1 MERIVPIYQ
10 RFGIWI
16 YFAGSLVFYV
26 ATSFPNT
33 LWGWTFLILGG
44 LAALSDPA
52 VLLLAKAQQ
61 KLESIERGFWIAWGL
76 ALAALVFFLIRYFTE
91 VPVSQLAAGE
101 EAFLPRLRLALLFL
115 FLLLYGGSIIY
126 RFMLSM
132 SFSVQAEAGTLRLR
146 DKKQDFLKTS
156 AFSIFA
162 FVPVL
167 VLLNFVSAVR
177 NPALDLSPGYFSFG
191 EEARTI
197 IGSIEDRVEVTA
209 FLPEQQMVQQRN
221 DRVRT
226 PELYRIVEELRV
238 MLEQLPLINSNIELV
253 FKNADL
259 EAFNTEEY
267 GTVSNGTVVF
277 RVTRQDFVS
286 ADEKPYVERRV
297 HVLSE
302 KDMGKLE
309 REATEALIYVSS
321 PRRKLLFTNANGE
334 RYGLTQDISQMAAIE
349 SLKEQLRFFN
359 SSVDHLDT
367 RNGWPGPVPEDTS
380 VLFIIGP
387 TVPFGDAAQQ
397 AVIDYIKRGG
407 KVFITIDPEGR
418 EDFAWLR
425 DSMGGKPYTYH
436 NRTLTNTTVPNVAV
450 MRNFGDHPILKDI
463 NRGLQAL
470 IVYPN
475 GGYFEAVLRA
485 PDASKDQADGPL
497 KDLVPGEVLN
507 TPYDAYYDANR
518 NRRRDSSEALPRHA
532 AALAYENPAAAA
544 ANEQGPRVLIFGGT
558 DWIAERGLRSYEVRH
573 KNLLLASQSF
583 FWLTESP
590 LVAGI
595 VPKERLQRTTEVTDE
610 SKLRLITIG
619 VFLFPLL
626 VSLGL
631 ALSIYLYRRNRKF
644 VGEG

>member
-1 MERIVPIYQ
+1 MERIVPLYQ

-26 ATSFPNT
+26 ATSFPDT
-33 LWGWTFLILGG
+33 VWGWAFLILGA

-52 VLLLAKAQQ
+52 MLLLAKAQQ

-76 ALAALVFFLIRYFTE
+76 ALAALVFFLIRYFIE

-115 FLLLYGGSIIY
+115 FLISYGASVIY

-132 SFSVQAEAGTLRLR
+132 SFSVQADAGGARLR
-146 DKKQDFLKTS
+146 DKKQNFLKTS

-162 FVPVL
+162 FVPIL
-167 VLLNFVSAVR
+167 ILLNFVSAVR

-191 EEARTI
+191 EESRTI
-197 IGSIEDRVEVTA
+197 IGSIEEKVEITA
-209 FLPEQQMVQQRN
+209 FLPEQQMVQQRS

-259 EAFNTEEY
+259 EAFNTEEF
-267 GTVSNGTVVF
+267 GTVSNGTIVF
-277 RVTRQDFVS
+277 RVTRKDFVS
-286 ADEKPYVERRV
+286 AGDKPYVERRV

-302 KDMGKLE
+302 KDMSKLE

-321 PRRKLLFTNANGE
+321 PRRKIYFTNANGE
-334 RYGLTQDISQMAAIE
+334 RYGLTQDISQAASIE

-359 SSVDHLDT
+359 SSVDHFDT
-367 RNGWPGPVPEDTS
+367 RNGWPGPVKDDTS
-380 VLFIIGP
+380 VLFIVGP
-387 TVPFGDAAQQ
+387 TVPFGDEARQ
-397 AVIDYIKRGG
+397 AIFDYVQRGG
-407 KVFITIDPEGR
+407 KLFITIDPEGR
-418 EDFAWLR
+418 EDFKWLR
-425 DSMGGKPYTYH
+425 DAMGGKPYEYR
-436 NRTLTNTTVPNVAV
+436 NRPLTNTTVPNVAV

-463 NRGLQAL
+463 NRGIQAL
-470 IVYPN
+470 VVYPN
-475 GGYFEAVLRA
+475 GGYFESVLRS
-485 PDASKDQADGPL
+485 PDAAKAEEESPL
-497 KDLVPGEVLN
+497 QDLTPKEVLN
-507 TPYDAYYDANR
+507 TPYDAYHDANR
-518 NRRRDSSEALPRHA
+518 NRRRDASEAMPRHA

-544 ANEQGPRVLIFGGT
+544 ANEEGPRVLIFSGT
-558 DWIAERGLRSYEVRH
+558 DWIAERGLRAYEVRH
-573 KNLLLASQSF
+573 KNLVLASQAF

-610 SKLRLITIG
+610 SKFRLITVGI
-619 VFLFPLL
+619 FIFPLV
-626 VSLGL
+626 VSLSL

-644 VGEG
+644 VGAG